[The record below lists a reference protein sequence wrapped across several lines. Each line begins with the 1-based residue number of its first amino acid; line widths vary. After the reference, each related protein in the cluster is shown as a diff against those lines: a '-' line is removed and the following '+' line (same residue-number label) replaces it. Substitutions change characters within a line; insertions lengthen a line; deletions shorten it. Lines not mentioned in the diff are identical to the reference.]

1 MIKGENIY
9 KSYSDEP
16 VIKGIDISLS
26 EGSIYGLIGPNG
38 AGKTTLI
45 KLLCGIYIPDKGTV
59 KLSGEDISG
68 SHHIRQQIGYVPDN
82 LNFYPSFTV
91 KEMKDFYK
99 GMCSEWSESRYSMM
113 REIFSFSDKKRIKHL
128 SKGMKT
134 QLSLLMTLSCMP
146 KVILM
151 DEPTSGLDPFV
162 RREVLNII
170 IQDVTSRGTS
180 VLISTHNVSELE
192 QISDTVGFMDK
203 GRMVLQQD
211 MDQLKS
217 KYKKVQIA
225 FEDVMPLEFEKEFN
239 IISVRHYGKVYEI
252 IIDENYEIFKQR
264 SEKYKPIIM
273 EKLDM
278 TLEEI
283 FIHRMGGEGYAV
295 KNISI

>member
-1 MIKGENIY
+1 MIKGENIF
-9 KSYSDEP
+9 KSYSDDP
-16 VIKGIDISLS
+16 VIKGVDISLS

-99 GMCSEWSESRYSMM
+99 GMCSEWSESRYSML
-113 REIFSFSDKKRIKHL
+113 REVFSFSDKKRIKHL

-217 KYKKVQIA
+217 KYKKIQIA
-225 FEDVMPLEFEKEFN
+225 FEDAMPLEFEKEFN
-239 IISVRHYGKVYEI
+239 IISVKHYGKVYEI

-264 SEKYKPIIM
+264 SEKYSPIIM

>member
-59 KLSGEDISG
+59 KLSGEDISA

-91 KEMKDFYK
+91 KEMKEFYK
-99 GMCSEWSESRYSMM
+99 GMCSEWNESRYSMM

-225 FEDVMPLEFEKEFN
+225 FEDAMPLEFEKEFN
-239 IISVRHYGKVYEI
+239 IISVKHYGKVYEI
-252 IIDENYEIFKQR
+252 IIDENYEIFKER
-264 SEKYKPIIM
+264 SQKYNPIIM